1 MVSQP
6 GQTVLTDHPELYM
19 NLKNVFLWQ
28 MPWRHVLFLCPRCG
42 QALYQRR
49 GQTPPCQRWG
59 QALCQRRGQAPL
71 PAAGSGTLPETGSGL
86 FVRDGV
92 RSPCQRWGQ
101 APLPAAG
108 SGTLLERRGQAPL
121 ARDGV
126 RHLFLR
132 WGLTPEGIVTY
143 LHLRFILRCFI
154 IVGAGDSTNI
164 A

>member
-1 MVSQP
+1 MSCIGHDITLVSQP

-71 PAAGSGTLPETGSGL
+71 PAAGSGTL
-86 FVRDGV
+86 
-92 RSPCQRWGQ
+92 
-101 APLPAAG
+101 
-108 SGTLLERRGQAPL
+108 LERRGQAPL